1 MFLPAFL
8 FDIFCSRVAKEFI
21 LGNTSSIDGYAKKY
35 GEGVSEEYAEVSE
48 ALYVGAATEI
58 MQFLSEIEAGEDSVF
73 YLDSFAY
80 NRLYFSNINVERK
93 MKPLF
98 GTILDPMK
106 EEEYKADVTVK
117 NFKAFVFNLRSDPG
131 KKAPAGRYLKIQNK
145 LCSQFILQV
154 ILLKL
159 IFSCGT
165 HRVSE
170 ILNIISCISQTFH
183 RTLHLREL

>member
-48 ALYVGAATEI
+48 ALYVGAASEI

-117 NFKAFVFNLRSDPG
+117 NFKAFVFNLRSDPS
-131 KKAPAGRYLKIQNK
+131 KKAPAGWEITEDEHLAKFK
-145 LCSQFILQV
+145 ELFEKTVS
-154 ILLKL
+154 
-159 IFSCGT
+159 IFDD
-165 HRVSE
+165 
-170 ILNIISCISQTFH
+170 I
-183 RTLHLREL
+183 

>member
-35 GEGVSEEYAEVSE
+35 GEGVGEEYAEVSE
-48 ALYVGAATEI
+48 ALYVGAASEI

-117 NFKAFVFNLRSDPG
+117 NFKAFVFNLRSDPS
-131 KKAPAGRYLKIQNK
+131 KKAPAGWEITEDEHLAKFK
-145 LCSQFILQV
+145 ELFEKTVS
-154 ILLKL
+154 
-159 IFSCGT
+159 IFDD
-165 HRVSE
+165 
-170 ILNIISCISQTFH
+170 I
-183 RTLHLREL
+183 